1 MLKSKSLISVQI
13 QFKKEKN
20 QKKFNSN
27 DSKYFID
34 LKDILFHPFK
44 QTLNLSTNNYT
55 ERKEFLSLYFKLF
68 SIF

>member
-1 MLKSKSLISVQI
+1 MQKNLIKFI
-13 QFKKEKN
+13 KKEKN
-20 QKKFNSN
+20 QKKIQFNIFSN

-55 ERKEFLSLYFKLF
+55 GKEEDLSL
-68 SIF
+68 